1 MNPFEGYRLTS
12 PFGWRI
18 HPVYNTKKFHKGV
31 DLVVSPSNGPLY
43 AFVGGEVLHAKM
55 GVTGSGFGNYGNTVA
70 IRDDKGYLHV
80 YAHMSSV
87 SVSVGQHVKQGDK
100 IGNQGSTG
108 ISTGPHLHY
117 EIRKKTSP
125 SFGFTVDESGVVEPT
140 QYLINYY
147 GQQPT
152 VDKGEEP
159 MTAEEKKRV
168 EELEATSKAQAEW
181 IKAEKAKANM
191 PCPDWAKT
199 AYEHYKD
206 YIADETGSY
215 EFWRLLVIEYRKE
228 KGIKVTKEAGK

>member
-1 MNPFEGYRLTS
+1 MKIQFEGYRLTS

-18 HPVYNTKKFHKGV
+18 HPVHKTRKFHKGV

-43 AFVGGEVLHAKM
+43 AFVGGEFLHAKM

-70 IRDDKGYLHV
+70 IWDDMGYLHI

-87 SVSVGQHVKQGDK
+87 SVTVGQRVKYGGK

-108 ISTGPHLHY
+108 ISAGPHLHY

-147 GQQPT
+147 RQQPT

-159 MTAEEKKRV
+159 MTAEERDGSRIWKPHQKHKR
-168 EELEATSKAQAEW
+168 
-181 IKAEKAKANM
+181 N
-191 PCPDWAKT
+191 
-199 AYEHYKD
+199 
-206 YIADETGSY
+206 GS
-215 EFWRLLVIEYRKE
+215 RLKSQGGVCALQRLHCR
-228 KGIKVTKEAGK
+228 